1 MDVKPQYTA
10 EEKELMQRPLVKVP
24 EVRNM
29 ALKNAIKELE
39 KSKLKYSVEAEFE
52 HNMESTIV
60 DQTPK
65 PGADM
70 NEGSIVILNAK
81 PVQ

>member
-1 MDVKPQYTA
+1 MLIPHIRKPFYDFTSS
-10 EEKELMQRPLVKVP
+10 KPLVKVP

-29 ALKNAIKELE
+29 PLKDAIKELA
-39 KSKLKYSVEAEFE
+39 KSKLKYSVEAEYE
-52 HNMESTIV
+52 HNMDSTIL

-65 PGADM
+65 PGADI

>member
-1 MDVKPQYTA
+1 M
-10 EEKELMQRPLVKVP
+10 PLKD
-24 EVRNM
+24 
-29 ALKNAIKELE
+29 AIKELT

-52 HNMESTIV
+52 HSMESTIL

-65 PGADM
+65 PGADI
-70 NEGSIVILNAK
+70 NEGSIIILNAK